1 MTPALPLLPLAAHAA
16 APDAVTHRVSVETGL
31 GGPLGAAGVAWTVEP
46 AAGLR
51 LETGVGA
58 GFSGAQFSVMPSRA
72 WGSPRRRFAMGA
84 GVSWASDCCVWVNL
98 EAARG
103 EWTSP
108 AGAQFFVAAGA
119 SVPSNSWREGIFVGW
134 DAFVPQPY
142 VRVGVGCVWDEPPAQ
157 PGSVRPRHLQ
167 RLGLQAGYLE
177 GGDLSMVWTVAP
189 GPWTYLDVSAGAG
202 GTNSDLRLGAMAGV
216 SVGGARAR
224 YVGGLGVVAGT
235 PSPCLPPS
243 GGASPCADGS
253 GPLDELWLRADLVG
267 LEHRSPN
274 GVSLTVAAGFTRA
287 MRVMP
292 LVEPSTA
299 PWWSNE
305 GSFFRDAEPHV
316 RVGVGYWL

>member
-1 MTPALPLLPLAAHAA
+1 MTPALLLLSPAAHAA

-58 GFSGAQFSVMPSRA
+58 WFSGAQFSVMPSCA
-72 WGSPRRRFAMGA
+72 WGSPRRRFAIGA
-84 GVSWASDCCVWVNL
+84 GVSWASDGSVWVNL

-119 SVPSNSWREGIFVGW
+119 SLPSHSG
-134 DAFVPQPY
+134 
-142 VRVGVGCVWDEPPAQ
+142 
-157 PGSVRPRHLQ
+157 
-167 RLGLQAGYLE
+167 
-177 GGDLSMVWTVAP
+177 
-189 GPWTYLDVSAGAG
+189 TYLDVSAGAG
-202 GTNSDLRLGAMAGV
+202 GTHSDLRLGAMAGV
-216 SVGGARAR
+216 W
-224 YVGGLGVVAGT
+224 VV
-235 PSPCLPPS
+235 
-243 GGASPCADGS
+243 
-253 GPLDELWLRADLVG
+253 ER
-267 LEHRSPN
+267 
-274 GVSLTVAAGFTRA
+274 
-287 MRVMP
+287 
-292 LVEPSTA
+292 STA